1 MTALVFLSRIL
12 LWASFLGGLTF
23 VIAYSVTARWWRS
36 SPGRTWMA
44 LVGAET
50 VLLGTGVWSLTFGD
64 SPARRFI
71 GLIAFGLF
79 TATSW
84 WRAITLIRGQLRNR
98 RAEPERQQ
106 VPSNPN

>member
-1 MTALVFLSRIL
+1 MTTLVFLSRAML
-12 LWASFLGGLTF
+12 VTAFLGGLTF
-23 VIAYSVTARWWRS
+23 VVAYSVTARWWRS

-50 VLLGTGVWSLTFGD
+50 VLLGTGVWSLAFGD
-64 SPARRFI
+64 SAARRFI

-79 TATSW
+79 TVTSW

-98 RAEPERQQ
+98 RSEPEHERL
-106 VPSNPN
+106 PS